1 MTASFLPAFLLVS
14 AGGVTLNSL
23 MFPEINLRLGQRL
36 VRITAAGA
44 PSKLHV
50 QSAKLDGEEDGSK
63 AVGLF
68 NLGDSEKD
76 VAATWAD
83 LGISGKRAV
92 RDLWRQ
98 EDLGRFDREFQAR
111 VAPHGVVLVR
121 ISAAGE

>member
-1 MTASFLPAFLLVS
+1 VS
-14 AGGVTLNSL
+14 VW
-23 MFPEINLRLGQRL
+23 
-36 VRITAAGA
+36 
-44 PSKLHV
+44 
-50 QSAKLDGEEDGSK
+50 AKDLEDGSK

-76 VAATWAD
+76 VGATWAD

-98 EDLGRFDREFQAR
+98 EDLGRFDGEFQAR
-111 VAPHGVVLVR
+111 VAPHGVVLVK